1 MNSNNIEIKFEA
13 KNNQSVAYD
22 GNNAIGRCKF
32 ARLKGQWVIT
42 LTDVENIFHCRTG
55 SGLLGADQE
64 RNSPIL
70 RCNRF
75 RSLNADLIGWIT
87 WLLVWGYAIYDA
99 YKSAEKMNMG
109 IAVED
114 NMDIHNLF
122 WW

>member
-32 ARLKGQWVIT
+32 ARLNGQWVIT

-55 SGLLGADQE
+55 SGLLGTDQE
-64 RNSPIL
+64 RNSPLL

-75 RSLNADLIGWIT
+75 RSLNADFNRMD
-87 WLLVWGYAIYDA
+87 YMA
-99 YKSAEKMNMG
+99 SCMG
-109 IAVED
+109 LCNI
-114 NMDIHNLF
+114 
-122 WW
+122 